1 MRAPVSRRTAAL
13 LLSAIMALTTLGL
26 AASSDAATGKKLC
39 RVKNATQDSWFATNS
54 GLALTRA
61 IDAARSG
68 DRLNV
73 FGTCRGSFTPT
84 VDLTIVGSRSAMQ
97 PTVLLGTDS
106 GRIVDTVPET
116 TIRLVR
122 LTLKGGGAGGLQ
134 GTGRAW

>member
-1 MRAPVSRRTAAL
+1 
-13 LLSAIMALTTLGL
+13 MALTTLGL

-97 PTVLLGTDS
+97 PTVLLGTDPS
-106 GRIVDTVPET
+106 RAEALAVSRSRRAPPRSCRTRESSATRPP
-116 TIRLVR
+116 
-122 LTLKGGGAGGLQ
+122 AGP
-134 GTGRAW
+134 AEES